1 MNLRD
6 ELDKLAEQIAKKA
19 SLSDT
24 SLQESIDALKVLTP
38 YYALTQKLKTGDED
52 PSDGATFDTFSA
64 EITGTEERQN
74 GRTTG
79 SAQIRSR
86 RQPS

>member
-1 MNLRD
+1 MSTLRE
-6 ELDKLAEQIAKKA
+6 ELDKLAADIAKKA

-52 PSDGATFDTFSA
+52 EPDGATFDTFSA
-64 EITGTEERQN
+64 DISGTEERPN
-74 GRTTG
+74 GRT
-79 SAQIRSR
+79 QIRSR